1 MELNK
6 TLPTGYFIL
15 DIMLG
20 QNIRD
25 LQGNLVDSQRG
36 FEIRRQYD
44 FAGMQGAGKTSLI
57 SELIS
62 MPIYAGYP
70 LHKVL
75 IIDSDIS
82 YDLHRIKKLTNL
94 PDDVI
99 ESKFEICETKVIED
113 VVDKLKELNDEYLAQ
128 KYRPVEIV
136 NYYTGQKQKM
146 MPYVIVIVDTVTAL
160 VPRIN
165 DIDGKE
171 DIYANQIGMTTN
183 RLISNLV
190 NIMPQYCG
198 GNICTIWASHLK
210 KNMPQM
216 GQTVA
221 EKQMKSASAT
231 TKNSVP
237 TRILQS
243 ASAIFEMK
251 PIDAS
256 NLESSTHPIAKYEL
270 TDMPTKNIY
279 AVELRSTKSR
289 TGCEGRTKFVMMY
302 VNGKFDR
309 TLSLLIGA
317 YELGI
322 FKEGPDIYPSGEYE
336 YVFKEGPEYDILK
349 RKKKRALRLDGYSRP
364 TNIIEARLLLKYAGD
379 DPEINKLRA
388 ELELAIYQN
397 IENKLDYELEVNNVT
412 QKELET
418 NRKQIT
424 NMFQL
429 MSQLRRQATRDPNE
443 VVQVPPKLE
452 EEENN
457 AE

>member
-1 MELNK
+1 MELNR

-25 LQGNLVDSQRG
+25 LQGNLIDSQRG
-36 FEIRRQYD
+36 FEVKRQYD

-70 LHKVL
+70 CYKVL

-82 YDLHRIKKLTNL
+82 YDLHRIKKLTGL
-94 PDDVI
+94 PDEEI
-99 ESKFEICETKVIED
+99 EGRFEICETKIIEE
-113 VVDKLKELNDEYLAQ
+113 VVDKLKEVNDDYLAQ
-128 KYRPVEIV
+128 KFKPVEIT
-136 NYYTGQKQKM
+136 NFYTGQKQKM
-146 MPYVIVIVDTVTAL
+146 MPYVVVVVDTVTAL

-171 DIYANQIGMTTN
+171 DVYANQIGMTTN
-183 RLISNLV
+183 RLVSNLV
-190 NIMPQYCG
+190 NIMTQYCG

-221 EKQMKSASAT
+221 EKQMKSSSAS

-256 NLESSTHPIAKYEL
+256 NLDSSTHPIAKYEL
-270 TDMPTKNIY
+270 SDMPTKNIY

-309 TLSLLIGA
+309 DLSLLIGA
-317 YELGI
+317 YELGV
-322 FKEGPDIYPSGEYE
+322 FKEGPDIYPSGEFE
-336 YVFKEGPEYDILK
+336 YVFTEGAEYDVLK

-364 TNIIEARLLLKYAGD
+364 TNIIEARLLINYDGED
-379 DPEINKLRA
+379 DRLLQLQSEFMGALYQAIEKKL
-388 ELELAIYQN
+388 E
-397 IENKLDYELEVNNVT
+397 YELEINNVT
-412 QKELET
+412 AEEMQSNGK
-418 NRKQIT
+418 KIK
-424 NMFQL
+424 NMFKHMASLSRQL
-429 MSQLRRQATRDPNE
+429 TRDPDK
-443 VVQVPPKLE
+443 VVDLPPK
-452 EEENN
+452 EEENDN
-457 AE
+457 G

>member
-25 LQGNLVDSQRG
+25 LQGNLIDSQRG

-70 LHKVL
+70 CHKVL

-99 ESKFEICETKVIED
+99 ESKFEICETKIIEE
-113 VVDKLKELNDEYLAQ
+113 VVDKLKELNDDYLAQ
-128 KYRPVEIV
+128 KYKPVDIV
-136 NYYTGQKQKM
+136 NPYTGAKQKM

-171 DIYANQIGMTTN
+171 DVYANQIGMTTN

-221 EKQMKSASAT
+221 EKQMKSSSAA

-256 NLESSTHPIAKYEL
+256 NLDSTTHPISKYEL
-270 TDMPTKNIY
+270 NDMPTKNIY

-309 TLSLLIGA
+309 VLSLLVGA

-322 FKEGPDIYPSGEYE
+322 FKEGPDIYPSGDYE
-336 YVFKEGPEYDILK
+336 YVFKEGPEYDVLK

-379 DPEINKLRA
+379 DENLNNLKN

-397 IENKLDYELEVNNVT
+397 LEDHLAYELEVNNVT
-412 QKELET
+412 AEELET
-418 NRKQIT
+418 NQKQIK
-424 NMFQL
+424 NVFAL
-429 MSQLRRQATRDPNE
+429 MSKLRRQQHKDPNE
-443 VVQVPPKLE
+443 VVEVPPKIE
-452 EEENN
+452 ESEDNVE
-457 AE
+457 

>member
-25 LQGNLVDSQRG
+25 LQGNLIDSQRG

-70 LHKVL
+70 CHKVL

-99 ESKFEICETKVIED
+99 ESKFEICETKIIEE
-113 VVDKLKELNDEYLAQ
+113 VVDKLKELNDDYLAQ
-128 KYRPVEIV
+128 KYKPVDIV
-136 NYYTGQKQKM
+136 NPYTGAKQKM

-171 DIYANQIGMTTN
+171 DVYANQIGMTTN

-221 EKQMKSASAT
+221 EKQMKSSSAA

-256 NLESSTHPIAKYEL
+256 NLDSTTHPISKYEL
-270 TDMPTKNIY
+270 NDMPTKNIY

-309 TLSLLIGA
+309 VLSLLVGA

-322 FKEGPDIYPSGEYE
+322 FKEGPDIYPSGDYE
-336 YVFKEGPEYDILK
+336 YVFKEGPEYDVLK

-379 DPEINKLRA
+379 DENLNNLKN

-397 IENKLDYELEVNNVT
+397 LEDHLAYELEVNNVT
-412 QKELET
+412 AEELET
-418 NRKQIT
+418 NQKQIK
-424 NMFQL
+424 NVFAL
-429 MSQLRRQATRDPNE
+429 MSKLRRQQHKDPNE
-443 VVQVPPKLE
+443 VVEVPPKIE
-452 EEENN
+452 ESDDNVE
-457 AE
+457 

>member
-25 LQGNLVDSQRG
+25 LQGNLIDSQRG

-70 LHKVL
+70 CYKVL

-82 YDLHRIKKLTNL
+82 YDLHRIKKLTGL
-94 PDDVI
+94 PDEEI
-99 ESKFEICETKVIED
+99 EGRFEIYETKVIEE
-113 VVDKLKELNDEYLAQ
+113 VVEKLKELNDEYLAQ
-128 KYRPVEIV
+128 KFKPVEIT
-136 NYYTGQKQKM
+136 NFYTGQKQKM
-146 MPYVIVIVDTVTAL
+146 MPYVVVVVDTVTAL

-171 DIYANQIGMTTN
+171 EVYANQIGMTTN

-221 EKQMKSASAT
+221 EKQMKSSSAS

-256 NLESSTHPIAKYEL
+256 NLESSTHPISKYEL
-270 TDMPTKNIY
+270 SDMPTKNIY

-309 TLSLLIGA
+309 DLSMLIGA
-317 YELGI
+317 YELGV
-322 FKEGPDIYPSGEYE
+322 FKEGPDIYPSGEFE
-336 YVFKEGPEYDILK
+336 YIFTEGKEYDVLK

-364 TNIIEARLLLKYAGD
+364 TNIIEARLL
-379 DPEINKLRA
+379 INYDGEDERILVLQSEFMKALYQAIEQKL
-388 ELELAIYQN
+388 E
-397 IENKLDYELEVNNVT
+397 YELEVNNIT
-412 QKELET
+412 AEEMQT
-418 NRKQIT
+418 NGNKIK
-424 NMFQL
+424 NMFKHMANLSRQL
-429 MSQLRRQATRDPNE
+429 TRDPDKIVE
-443 VVQVPPKLE
+443 VPPKE
-452 EEENN
+452 EDTNVE
-457 AE
+457 